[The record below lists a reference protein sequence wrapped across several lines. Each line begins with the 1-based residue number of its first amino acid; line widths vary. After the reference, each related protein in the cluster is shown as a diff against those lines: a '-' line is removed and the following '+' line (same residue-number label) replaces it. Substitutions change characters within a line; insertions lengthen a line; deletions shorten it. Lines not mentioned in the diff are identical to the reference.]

1 MSRDPNY
8 ASRLRTRAWLLFSRR
23 CSFAVM
29 KACAMAEAKGAAL
42 LYVIAPFIAVEHATY
57 FPPEFEPTDT
67 DLMGAFEEACTRISR
82 KLKTCIDERLIP
94 VRHLHGL
101 DYANDAADIMTWC
114 ATCDRERPFDQD
126 MPPIPFVVMK
136 EELEPFF
143 TLLGS
148 APPRE
153 LMTDTALRRREAV
166 EHDSARSSIEAVVCR
181 IEDLRRKETTERESE
196 HRVYW
201 LQVFDAHYAE
211 IETLQGGNAG
221 VNDVIRYLKRL
232 GDPRIPD
239 DGLVDG
245 LIWETEEGVKKRVTK
260 KTISTRLSLRRKR

>member
-8 ASRLRTRAWLLFSRR
+8 ANRLRTRAWLLFSRR

-57 FPPEFEPTDT
+57 FPAEFEPTDA

-101 DYANDAADIMTWC
+101 DYANDATDIMAWC
-114 ATCDRERPFDQD
+114 ATCDLERPFDQD
-126 MPPIPFVVMK
+126 MPPIPFVVAK
-136 EELEPFF
+136 EDLEPFF
-143 TLLGS
+143 TLLGVT
-148 APPRE
+148 PPRE
-153 LMTDTALRRREAV
+153 LMTAAALRRLEAV
-166 EHDSARSSIEAVVCR
+166 EHEAARSSTEAVIRR
-181 IEDLRRKETTERESE
+181 IEDLQRKETTEGEPD

-201 LQVFDAHYAE
+201 LQVFHAHYPE
-211 IETLQGGNAG
+211 IETSHRGDPG
-221 VNDVIRYLKRL
+221 VVDVIRYLKRL

-245 LIWETEEGVKKRVTK
+245 LTWETDEGVKKLVTK
-260 KTISTRLSLRRKR
+260 KTISNHLSRRKTR